1 LNKEEIRILTPSG
14 MLGYGIPE
22 MWFQKG
28 LEMKP
33 DAITVDSGSTDSGPQ
48 KLGLGDM
55 TCTFEA
61 YYKELQMLLDACHAR
76 KIPLYVSSAGGDG
89 TNAHVDIFVD
99 MITKIAKEKGYHFNI
114 AVIYSEID
122 KEYVK
127 RKIRQGQVTPCGPLE
142 DLTAAEVDQATTIVA
157 QMGVE
162 PYIKALKN
170 NDKINIIIAGRSY
183 DPCPTAVLG
192 IMNGFD
198 SGLCWHMGKIMEC
211 GALCAEPSGRN
222 IFGILRKDHFILE
235 PLNPE
240 EKCKTYSVAAHTLYE
255 KSHPYLL
262 PGPGGVLDLSGCQF
276 EQITERSVKVSGSKF
291 IPKEYAVKL
300 EGAKKVGFRTL
311 CVAGVRDPI
320 LIGQIDGFL
329 DGIRADLDQ
338 TFADIKGDYQVI
350 FHVYGRDGVMG
361 ELEPE
366 RERLS
371 KELCIIIE
379 VVSST
384 QKRANEVCNRAR
396 IYLLHNP
403 YQGRIA
409 TAGNIGLPF
418 TPLELPIGEVCKFN
432 VYHLMKIVDPVEL
445 FPIKYLEV

>member
-1 LNKEEIRILTPSG
+1 

-198 SGLCWHMGKIMEC
+198 PGLCWHMGKIMEC

-338 TFADIKGDYQVI
+338 TFADIKGDY
-350 FHVYGRDGVMG
+350 
-361 ELEPE
+361 
-366 RERLS
+366 
-371 KELCIIIE
+371 
-379 VVSST
+379 
-384 QKRANEVCNRAR
+384 
-396 IYLLHNP
+396 
-403 YQGRIA
+403 
-409 TAGNIGLPF
+409 
-418 TPLELPIGEVCKFN
+418 
-432 VYHLMKIVDPVEL
+432 
-445 FPIKYLEV
+445 